1 MKLFDPTKIIDKG
14 LKRDRGDISGL
25 AQNIKENGLL
35 QLPVVNQKGELI
47 IGGRRLEAVKL
58 LKMKEMPCIE
68 VITKGRDDEFRKAL
82 AENVQRKDFLPSEMV
97 AVAKQLKPQV
107 AAESRRRKL
116 SGLKRGDKVPRPEK
130 FSEREAEETRQIV
143 AKQLNTSFPTLRKA
157 EEIVDSGDKELIV
170 KMDRDKKVDAVYKI
184 LKKKQSNEPVTVEGG
199 RSESEKRRVQLGQH
213 LVQVK
218 KKIEKLNQSLV
229 PLLEYKDVF
238 LSARCQK
245 SKEGQDFVYAMAGL
259 FSTVHILMSKKRKE
273 VDLIES
279 FKLLVQSKKEGEKK
293 L

>member
-1 MKLFDPTKIIDKG
+1 VKLFDPTKIIDKG

-157 EEIVDSGDKELIV
+157 EEIIDSGDKELIV

-245 SKEGQDFVYAMAGL
+245 SKEGQDFVYVMARL